1 MLKIAIA
8 DDHKLFR
15 KSLAA
20 LLGTFDGV
28 TVVFET
34 DKGSEYLELL
44 KSHEVDIALLDI
56 QMPEMDGYKL
66 CGNVIKA
73 NPDIKVLMISQLSS
87 KETIKHV
94 MQSGAH
100 GFVTKNSEPEQLE
113 LAIRNLDGDGFY
125 LGPEL
130 GSVLKDLML
139 YQQSQPSTDF
149 QPDSN
154 FLTDREK
161 EIIGL
166 ICKGKSSAEIADELF
181 IHQRTVETHRQR
193 MITKVGA
200 KNFIGVIV
208 FALKHNLLEIED
220 LT

>member
-1 MLKIAIA
+1 MLKVALV

-20 LLGTFDGV
+20 LIGTFEGV
-28 TVVFET
+28 EVVYESDSGNDF
-34 DKGSEYLELL
+34 LL
-44 KSHEVDIALLDI
+44 HLKENKNVDIALLDI
-56 QMPEMDGYKL
+56 QMPEMDGYTL
-66 CGNVIKA
+66 CGKVLKVH
-73 NPDIKVLMISQLSS
+73 DSIKVLMISQLSS
-87 KETIKHV
+87 KETIRHV

-113 LAIRNLDGDGFY
+113 LAIRNLDTSGFY

-139 YQQSQPSTDF
+139 YQQGGNEF
-149 QPDSN
+149 QPDKD
-154 FLTDREK
+154 FLSDREK
-161 EIIGL
+161 EVIQL
-166 ICKGKSSAEIADELF
+166 ICKGKSSAEIAEELF

-208 FALKHNLLEIED
+208 FALKHNLLDVED
-220 LT
+220 LS

>member
-1 MLKIAIA
+1 MLKIAIV

-20 LLGTFDGV
+20 LVGTFDGV
-28 TVVFET
+28 EVVFET
-34 DKGSEYLELL
+34 DSGKEFLEFLESN
-44 KSHEVDIALLDI
+44 KDIDLVLMDI

-66 CGNVIKA
+66 CTKTLNAHDTIK
-73 NPDIKVLMISQLSS
+73 ILMISQLSS
-87 KETIKHV
+87 KETIRHV

-100 GFVTKNSEPEQLE
+100 GFITKNSEPEQLE
-113 LAIRNLDGDGFY
+113 LAIRNMDGNGFY

-130 GSVLKDLML
+130 GSILKDLML
-139 YQQSQPSTDF
+139 YQQTANDF
-149 QPDSN
+149 QPDAN

-161 EIIGL
+161 QVIQL
-166 ICKGKSSAEIADELF
+166 ICKGKSSAEIAEELF

-208 FALKHNLLEIED
+208 FALKHNLLDVED
-220 LT
+220 LS

>member
-20 LLGTFDGV
+20 LLSTFEGV
-28 TVVFET
+28 EVVFET
-34 DKGSEYLELL
+34 DSGKEFLELL
-44 KSHEVDIALLDI
+44 KQHSIDLALLDI

-66 CGNVIKA
+66 CESVLRV

-87 KETIKHV
+87 KETIRHV

-100 GFVTKNSEPEQLE
+100 GFITKNSEPEQLE
-113 LAIRNLDGDGFY
+113 LAIRNLDGEGFY

-139 YQQSQPSTDF
+139 YQQSQPTADF
-149 QPDSN
+149 QPDPD
-154 FLTDREK
+154 FLTERER
-161 EIIGL
+161 EIITL
-166 ICKGKSSAEIADELF
+166 ICKGKSSAEIAEVLF

-200 KNFIGVIV
+200 NNFIGVIV
-208 FALKHNLLEIED
+208 FVLKHNLLAIED

>member
-1 MLKIAIA
+1 MLKLALV

-20 LLGTFDGV
+20 LLGTLEGV
-28 TVVFET
+28 EVVYESDSGKDFL
-34 DKGSEYLELL
+34 SFL
-44 KSHEVDIALLDI
+44 KENKDVDIALLDI
-56 QMPEMDGYKL
+56 QMPEMDGYTL
-66 CGNVIKA
+66 CGKVLNVHDTIK
-73 NPDIKVLMISQLSS
+73 ILMISQLSS
-87 KETIKHV
+87 KETIRHV

-113 LAIRNLDGDGFY
+113 LAIRNLNTTGFY

-139 YQQSQPSTDF
+139 FQQGGNEL
-149 QPDSN
+149 QPDSD
-154 FLTDREK
+154 FLSDREK
-161 EIIGL
+161 EVIRL
-166 ICKGKSSAEIADELF
+166 ICQGKSSAEIAEELF

-193 MITKVGA
+193 MINKVGA

-208 FALKHNLLEIED
+208 FALKHNLLDVED
-220 LT
+220 LS

>member
-20 LLGTFDGV
+20 LLGTFEGV
-28 TVVFET
+28 EVVFET
-34 DKGSEYLELL
+34 DSGSQYLELL

-66 CGNVIKA
+66 CGNVVKA

-113 LAIRNLDGDGFY
+113 LAIRNLDLDGFY

>member
-1 MLKIAIA
+1 MLKVALV

-20 LLGTFDGV
+20 LIGTFDGV
-28 TVVFET
+28 EVVYESDSGKDFL
-34 DKGSEYLELL
+34 SHL
-44 KSHEVDIALLDI
+44 KENKNVDIALLDI
-56 QMPEMDGYKL
+56 QMPEMDGYTL
-66 CGNVIKA
+66 CGKVLKVH
-73 NPDIKVLMISQLSS
+73 DSIKVLMISQLSS
-87 KETIKHV
+87 KETIRHV

-113 LAIRNLDGDGFY
+113 LAIRNLDTSGFY

-139 YQQSQPSTDF
+139 YQQGGSEF
-149 QPDSN
+149 QPDKD
-154 FLTDREK
+154 FLSDREK
-161 EIIGL
+161 EVIQL
-166 ICKGKSSAEIADELF
+166 ICKGKSSAEIAEELF

-208 FALKHNLLEIED
+208 FALKHNLLDVED
-220 LT
+220 LS

>member
-1 MLKIAIA
+1 MLRIAIA

-20 LLGTFDGV
+20 LIGTFDGV
-28 TVVFET
+28 EVVFET
-34 DKGSEYLELL
+34 DSGSQYLELL
-44 KSHEVDIALLDI
+44 KKHEVDIALLDI

-66 CGNVIKA
+66 CGAVIKA

-113 LAIRNLDGDGFY
+113 LAIRNLDGEGFY

-139 YQQSQPSTDF
+139 YQQSQPSNDF

-154 FLTDREK
+154 FLSDREK

>member
-1 MLKIAIA
+1 MLKIAIV

-20 LLGTFDGV
+20 LVGTFDGV
-28 TVVFET
+28 EVVFET
-34 DKGSEYLELL
+34 DSGKEFLEFLEDN
-44 KSHEVDIALLDI
+44 KDVDLVLMDI

-66 CGNVIKA
+66 CTKTLNAHDTIK
-73 NPDIKVLMISQLSS
+73 ILMISQLSS
-87 KETIKHV
+87 KETIRHV

-100 GFVTKNSEPEQLE
+100 GFITKNSEPEQLE
-113 LAIRNLDGDGFY
+113 LAIRNMDGNGFY

-130 GSVLKDLML
+130 GSILKDLML
-139 YQQSQPSTDF
+139 YQQTANDF
-149 QPDSN
+149 QPDAN

-161 EIIGL
+161 EVIQL
-166 ICKGKSSAEIADELF
+166 ICKGKSSAEIAEELF

-208 FALKHNLLEIED
+208 FALKHNLLDVED
-220 LT
+220 LS

>member
-1 MLKIAIA
+1 MLKVAIV

-20 LLGTFDGV
+20 LVGTFEGIE
-28 TVVFET
+28 VVFET
-34 DKGSEYLELL
+34 DSGNEFLEFLENNNEIDL
-44 KSHEVDIALLDI
+44 VLMDI

-66 CGNVIKA
+66 CSKALNVHNSIK
-73 NPDIKVLMISQLSS
+73 ILMISQLSS
-87 KETIKHV
+87 KETIRHV

-100 GFVTKNSEPEQLE
+100 GFITKNAEPEQLE
-113 LAIRNLDGDGFY
+113 LAIRNLDGNGFY

-139 YQQSQPSTDF
+139 YQQTASDF
-149 QPDSN
+149 QPDNN
-154 FLTDREK
+154 FLSDREK
-161 EIIGL
+161 EVVRL

-208 FALKHNLLEIED
+208 FALKHNLLDVED
-220 LT
+220 LS

>member
-1 MLKIAIA
+1 MLKVAIV

-20 LLGTFDGV
+20 LVGTFDGV
-28 TVVFET
+28 EVVFET
-34 DKGSEYLELL
+34 DSGKEFLEFLEDN
-44 KSHEVDIALLDI
+44 KDVDLVLMDI

-66 CGNVIKA
+66 CTKTLNAHDTIK
-73 NPDIKVLMISQLSS
+73 ILMISQLSS
-87 KETIKHV
+87 KETIRHV

-100 GFVTKNSEPEQLE
+100 GFITKNSEPEQLE
-113 LAIRNLDGDGFY
+113 LAIRNMDGNGFY

-130 GSVLKDLML
+130 GSILKDLML
-139 YQQSQPSTDF
+139 YQQTATDF
-149 QPDSN
+149 QPDAN

-161 EIIGL
+161 EVIQL
-166 ICKGKSSAEIADELF
+166 ICKGKSSAEIAEELF

-208 FALKHNLLEIED
+208 FALKHNLLDVED
-220 LT
+220 LS

>member
-20 LLGTFDGV
+20 LLSTFDGV
-28 TVVFET
+28 EVVFET
-34 DKGSEYLELL
+34 DNGKQFLELIR
-44 KSHEVDIALLDI
+44 SHDVDIALLDI

-66 CGNVIKA
+66 CSGVLKIR
-73 NPDIKVLMISQLSS
+73 PDVKVLMISQLSS

-113 LAIRNLDGDGFY
+113 LAIRNLDGEGFY

-139 YQQSQPSTDF
+139 FQQSPASGEF
-149 QPDSN
+149 QPDSD

-161 EIIGL
+161 EIILL
-166 ICKGKSSAEIADELF
+166 ICKGKSSQEIAEELF

-208 FALKHNLLEIED
+208 FALKHSLLEIED

>member
-1 MLKIAIA
+1 MLKVALI

-20 LLGTFDGV
+20 LLDTFEGV
-28 TVVFET
+28 KVVYESDSGKDFL
-34 DKGSEYLELL
+34 SYL
-44 KSHEVDIALLDI
+44 KANKDVDIALLDI
-56 QMPEMDGYKL
+56 QMPEMDGYTL
-66 CGNVIKA
+66 CGKVLDAHDTIK
-73 NPDIKVLMISQLSS
+73 ILMISQLSS

-113 LAIRNLDGDGFY
+113 LAIRNLDTSGFY

-139 YQQSQPSTDF
+139 YQQSGSEF
-149 QPDSN
+149 QPDSD
-154 FLTDREK
+154 FLSDREK
-161 EIIGL
+161 EVIRL
-166 ICKGKSSAEIADELF
+166 ICKGKSSAEIAEELF

-193 MITKVGA
+193 MINKVGA

-208 FALKHNLLEIED
+208 FALKHNLLDVED
-220 LT
+220 LS

>member
-1 MLKIAIA
+1 MLKVAIV

-20 LLGTFDGV
+20 LVGTFDGV
-28 TVVFET
+28 EVVFET
-34 DKGSEYLELL
+34 DSGKEFLEFLEDN
-44 KSHEVDIALLDI
+44 KDVDLVLMDI

-66 CGNVIKA
+66 CTKTLNAHDTIK
-73 NPDIKVLMISQLSS
+73 ILMISQLSS
-87 KETIKHV
+87 KETIRHV

-100 GFVTKNSEPEQLE
+100 GFITKNSEPEQLE
-113 LAIRNLDGDGFY
+113 LAIRNMDGNGFY
-125 LGPEL
+125 LGPEM
-130 GSVLKDLML
+130 GSILKDLML
-139 YQQSQPSTDF
+139 YQQTATDF
-149 QPDSN
+149 QPDAN

-161 EIIGL
+161 EVIQL
-166 ICKGKSSAEIADELF
+166 ICKGKSSAEIAEELF

-208 FALKHNLLEIED
+208 FALKHNLLDVED
-220 LT
+220 LS

>member
-1 MLKIAIA
+1 MLKVAIV

-20 LLGTFDGV
+20 LVGTVDGV
-28 TVVFET
+28 EVVFET
-34 DKGSEYLELL
+34 DSGKEFLEFLEDN
-44 KSHEVDIALLDI
+44 KDVDLVLMDI

-66 CGNVIKA
+66 CTKTLNAHDTIK
-73 NPDIKVLMISQLSS
+73 ILMISQLSS
-87 KETIKHV
+87 KETIRHV

-100 GFVTKNSEPEQLE
+100 GFITKNSEPEQLE
-113 LAIRNLDGDGFY
+113 LAIRNMDGNGFY

-130 GSVLKDLML
+130 GSILKDLML
-139 YQQSQPSTDF
+139 YQQTATDF
-149 QPDSN
+149 QPDAN

-161 EIIGL
+161 EVIQL
-166 ICKGKSSAEIADELF
+166 ICKGKSSAEIAEELF

-208 FALKHNLLEIED
+208 FALKHNLLDVED
-220 LT
+220 LS

>member
-1 MLKIAIA
+1 MLKVALI

-20 LLGTFDGV
+20 LVGTFDGV
-28 TVVFET
+28 EVVFET
-34 DKGSEYLELL
+34 DSGKEFLEFLESN
-44 KSHEVDIALLDI
+44 KDIDLVLMDI

-66 CGNVIKA
+66 CTKTLNAHDTIK
-73 NPDIKVLMISQLSS
+73 ILMISQLSS
-87 KETIKHV
+87 KETIRHV

-100 GFVTKNSEPEQLE
+100 GFITKNSEPEQLE
-113 LAIRNLDGDGFY
+113 LAIRNMDGNGFY

-130 GSVLKDLML
+130 GSILKDLML
-139 YQQSQPSTDF
+139 YQQTANDF
-149 QPDSN
+149 QPDAN

-161 EIIGL
+161 QVIQL
-166 ICKGKSSAEIADELF
+166 ICKGKSSAEIAEELF

-208 FALKHNLLEIED
+208 FALKHNLLDVED
-220 LT
+220 LS

>member
-1 MLKIAIA
+1 MLKIAIV

-20 LLGTFDGV
+20 LVGTFDGV
-28 TVVFET
+28 EVVFET
-34 DKGSEYLELL
+34 DSGKEFLEFLESN
-44 KSHEVDIALLDI
+44 KDIDLVLMDI

-66 CGNVIKA
+66 CTKTLNAHDTIK
-73 NPDIKVLMISQLSS
+73 ILMISQLSS
-87 KETIKHV
+87 KETIRHV

-100 GFVTKNSEPEQLE
+100 GFITKNSEPEQLE
-113 LAIRNLDGDGFY
+113 LAIRNMDGNGFY

-130 GSVLKDLML
+130 GSILKDLML
-139 YQQSQPSTDF
+139 YQQTANDF
-149 QPDSN
+149 QPDAN

-161 EIIGL
+161 EVIQL
-166 ICKGKSSAEIADELF
+166 ICKGKSSAEIAEELF

-208 FALKHNLLEIED
+208 FALKHNLLDVED
-220 LT
+220 LS